1 MAASRTTT
9 TTPRKT
15 TTAAERGD
23 LATKKPA
30 TPRAKRSTAAT
41 TAAKSTTR
49 SRSTPTTTTAA
60 KRATGGPATTGAGR
74 GKLVIVE
81 SPAKAKTI
89 GKYLGSGYT
98 VKASMGHV
106 RDLPKS
112 KLGVDVADNFAP
124 TYLVPRDKSKLIK
137 ELKESVSRAREVYLA
152 TDPDREGEAIAWH
165 LAQATDAY
173 QKPLHRVVF
182 HEITPE
188 AVTDAIAHPR
198 EIDPNLVDA
207 QQARRV
213 LDRLVG
219 YGVSP
224 LLWKKVKRG
233 LSAGR
238 VQTAALRIVCE
249 REREIQAFEP
259 VEYWSLDAEL
269 ARRVTPRKKSDVFR
283 AALTREGKEK
293 VDLKTGVETE
303 RIQRGLD
310 GAAYKVVNVTTR
322 ESQRRA
328 AAPFITS
335 TLQQEASR
343 KLGYGVRRTM
353 QIAQELYEGIDLG
366 ADGTQGL
373 ITYMRTDST
382 NIAASAQQAARAVIS
397 VKFGPEYVP
406 DRPPVYAKKSKG
418 AQEAHEAIRPV
429 APQRDPASLKPF
441 LTSYQFKLYQLIW
454 QRFLA
459 SQMKPAI
466 LDQTGVDVGAGKPG
480 PWSETNRAAEAGT
493 PPPFT
498 FRATGSVVRFP
509 GFMAV
514 YQVGRDDGDEADELE
529 KGALPPL
536 AVGDDLDLQ
545 KLIPEQ
551 HFTQPPPRFSEA
563 ALVKALEEQG
573 IGRPSTYAPTIAT
586 LQFRNYVAVEEKRL
600 VPTELGL
607 VVNDLLV
614 EHFPSVFDIGFT
626 SRLEEELDEIATGE
640 RAWVPTMHEFY
651 GPFTATLQQAEKTM
665 ERVRLKDEPTDEVC
679 DKCGRPMVI
688 KLGKFG
694 KFLACSGFP
703 ECRNAQPLLTRT
715 GVTCPACN
723 EGEIVERRSKKGR
736 TFFGCERYP
745 ACDFVAWN
753 KPVATPCPTCGS
765 PYMVEAGRNGQLK
778 CPVCAEARRAPAL
791 AKTA

>member
-1 MAASRTTT
+1 MAAARTTT
-9 TTPRKT
+9 EKT
-15 TTAAERGD
+15 KKTEKTNKANENGD
-23 LATKKPA
+23 LATKKPP
-30 TPRAKRSTAAT
+30 TPRAKRTTATAAKSATHSRTPTAT
-41 TAAKSTTR
+41 TAAK
-49 SRSTPTTTTAA
+49 RST
-60 KRATGGPATTGAGR
+60 GGTSAPSAGR

-81 SPAKAKTI
+81 SPAKARTI
-89 GKYLGSGYT
+89 GRYLGSGYT

-137 ELKESVSRAREVYLA
+137 ELKESVARAREVYLA

-188 AVTDAIAHPR
+188 AVTEAIAHPR
-198 EIDPNLVDA
+198 QIDPNLVDA

-269 ARRVTPRKKSDVFR
+269 ARRVTPLKKSDVFR

-293 VDLKTGVETE
+293 VALKTGLETE

-310 GAAYKVVNVTTR
+310 GAIYKVVNVTTR

-328 AAPFITS
+328 SAPFITS

-406 DRPPVYAKKSKG
+406 DRPPVYARKSKG

-429 APQRDPASLKPF
+429 APQRDPASVKPF

-466 LDQTGVDVGAGKPG
+466 LDQTGVDIGAGKPG
-480 PWSETNRAAEAGT
+480 AWSEAHRGVEAST

-529 KGALPPL
+529 KGALPAL

-614 EHFPSVFDIGFT
+614 EHFPSIFDIGFT

-640 RAWVPTMHEFY
+640 RAWVPTLHEFY

-679 DKCGRPMVI
+679 AKCGRPMVI

-715 GVTCPACN
+715 GVPCPTCA

-753 KPVATPCPTCGS
+753 RPVATPCPVCGS